1 MGNLFAAD
9 PTPKEMM
16 EETLKIIRKSMRELD
31 RESQSMDREE
41 NKLRI
46 EIKAH
51 AKKGELDMV
60 QIKAK
65 NMVRTRTA
73 KKKFALAKGKLQDLS
88 VSIKTMSSTTVMM
101 EAMKSTARAMYRM
114 NAQINAQAMQRIMRQ
129 YAKESDMMEFKQEM
143 MDETIDGI
151 MEEDGDD
158 VTQEELVNQIL
169 DEIGVDITGKMA
181 KPPTG
186 LPFVDSSLDARL
198 NNLREGSK

>member
-16 EETLKIIRKSMRELD
+16 EETLKTIRKSMRELD
-31 RESQSMDREE
+31 RETAGMDREE
-41 NKLRI
+41 QKLRV
-46 EIKAH
+46 EVKAH
-51 AKKGELDMV
+51 AKKGETDMV
-60 QIKAK
+60 HIKAK
-65 NMVRTRTA
+65 NMVRVRTA

-101 EAMKSTARAMYRM
+101 DAMKNTARAMYRM

-151 MEEDGDD
+151 MEEDGDEA
-158 VTQEELVNQIL
+158 TQEELVNQIL
-169 DEIGVDITGKMA
+169 DEIGVDATGKMI
-181 KPPTG
+181 KPPTYI
-186 LPFVDSSLDARL
+186 PAVPSLDLRL